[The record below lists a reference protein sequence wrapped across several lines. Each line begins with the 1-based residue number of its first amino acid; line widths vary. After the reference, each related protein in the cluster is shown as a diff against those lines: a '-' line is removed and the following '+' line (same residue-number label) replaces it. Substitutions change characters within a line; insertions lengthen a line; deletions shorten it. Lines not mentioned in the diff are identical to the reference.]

1 MPLVLIFL
9 ALILIMAAWNNT
21 QGTLASN
28 LATDVPGFAV
38 WAIAIAVIGGLQ
50 WVPGLKTPAR
60 WLLALVILVIVLTR
74 GQQIAAG
81 FTDLTS
87 GGSAPAGPIS
97 PAASYIANPTTAP
110 STASVQG
117 QGTTGGGTQQGQGT
131 ITTPQAMLASV
142 ITGNPELAIEAG
154 MIGFGGVA

>member
-1 MPLVLIFL
+1 MPLVLILL

-50 WVPGLKTPAR
+50 WVPGLKVPAR
-60 WLLALVILVIVLTR
+60 WLLGLVILVIVLTK
-74 GQQIAAG
+74 GTQIAQG

-97 PAASYIANPTTAP
+97 PAASYIANPTSTP

-117 QGTTGGGTQQGQGT
+117 QGTTAGSGTQT
-131 ITTPQAMLASV
+131 ASVTTPQAMLASV

-154 MIGFGGVA
+154 LMGFGGVA